1 MLEEQCDGSCNREGC
16 IFAARCDRA
25 GDGFQIVVGAGEEV
39 QVIQLRKDVLCILE
53 ILRDLDR
60 LLLGLLVLC
69 ILSSFSVRLLGGLA
83 VVVDVDKSVLIRLLI
98 LGELNVVAEF
108 ERALIIRPVY
118 LGFLSIDG
126 YVVAGDRDLIADL
139 CAYRIIRVYV
149 DKGCTYSGFRRTA
162 GLNTCCANSKLALL
176 RRENGNVSAGLR
188 NDIGVVSHQDFRVIC
203 GVQDGDR
210 TGHREIGSAC
220 RCSGYRLNCQES
232 LIGSV
237 HVLGRLCLDYNIAVR
252 FNMRIRASFADLDDR
267 VIAVGSDA

>member
-1 MLEEQCDGSCNREGC
+1 MNQS
-16 IFAARCDRA
+16 I
-25 GDGFQIVVGAGEEV
+25 
-39 QVIQLRKDVLCILE
+39 
-53 ILRDLDR
+53 
-60 LLLGLLVLC
+60 
-69 ILSSFSVRLLGGLA
+69 
-83 VVVDVDKSVLIRLLI
+83 LIRFFI
-98 LGELNVVAEF
+98 FRELDVVAEF
-108 ERALIIRPVY
+108 ECALIIRPVY
-118 LGFLSIDG
+118 LRLLSIDG
-126 YVVAGDRDLIADL
+126 YIVAGDRDLVADL
-139 CAYRIIRVYV
+139 CAYGIIRVYV

-162 GLNTCCANSKLALL
+162 GLNARCANSKLALL
-176 RRENGNVSAGLR
+176 RRENGNVAAGLR